1 MLSTSITGGVC
12 APPRRLAT
20 PTAAAAALIPV
31 HSYRATWVARSATQ
45 TRQVCRGGVRVNP
58 LSSTARA
65 SDGRARRPH

>member
-12 APPRRLAT
+12 APPRRRAT
-20 PTAAAAALIPV
+20 PTAAALIPV

-45 TRQVCRGGVRVNP
+45 TRQVCRGGVRINL